1 MVAGESSANAL
12 MCQENRRR
20 LFHSILGLGNVPEAI
35 SQGACPDTSKE
46 ELALINPVPHFLLR
60 TANLEVYNTTTVS
73 HLPGWSLGSIQRTWR
88 KGGIKDSHI
97 CCLGQLP
104 PLLVVVK
111 KGKKLKTITV
121 HKYTRV
127 MAFSPVQ
134 SPQPQ
139 QTWPPFFITMCYH
152 SLMRIAIEG

>member
-1 MVAGESSANAL
+1 MAARESSANAL

-46 ELALINPVPHFLLR
+46 ELALINPVPHFLLH

-88 KGGIKDSHI
+88 KGGYKGLSH
-97 CCLGQLP
+97 LLSRTAP
-104 PLLVVVK
+104 PTPCSCEK
-111 KGKKLKTITV
+111 RKKLKTITV